1 MDLPDACVVYFE
13 NTKITP
19 DHITFRLNH
28 KTSGRFFDYDIRV
41 FKMEEQSIE
50 SLERRKLLV
59 LDELEDILLRA
70 MESGF
75 LGNYD
80 GIMILESISRMHDE
94 LYGAYPEF
102 QEAGMAVKERVEFT
116 LADYRRKLIK
126 ETEAM
131 VTAKSEEVEAKVRAE
146 TKDEIL
152 GLFRQGYTVEEV
164 ERMLAKEK

>member
-1 MDLPDACVVYFE
+1 MAVAG
-13 NTKITP
+13 K
-19 DHITFRLNH
+19 
-28 KTSGRFFDYDIRV
+28 
-41 FKMEEQSIE
+41 
-50 SLERRKLLV
+50 ERRA

-70 MESGF
+70 RESGF

-80 GIMILESISRMHDE
+80 GIMVLESISRMHDE

-102 QEAGMAVKERVEFT
+102 QEAGMAVKERVGFT

-126 ETEAM
+126 ETEAMAEEKVSAIVEARVSVMAEAM

>member
-1 MDLPDACVVYFE
+1 
-13 NTKITP
+13 
-19 DHITFRLNH
+19 
-28 KTSGRFFDYDIRV
+28 
-41 FKMEEQSIE
+41 
-50 SLERRKLLV
+50 
-59 LDELEDILLRA
+59 
-70 MESGF
+70 
-75 LGNYD
+75 
-80 GIMILESISRMHDE
+80 
-94 LYGAYPEF
+94 
-102 QEAGMAVKERVEFT
+102 MAVKERVEFT